1 MPMECVAFCFNCKRL
16 IVKQS
21 RDSML
26 SFDDVEKLLLANK
39 AAIKLPSILTMSIL
53 AGVKKTYT
61 YGVNSLQC
69 CTDGFE

>member
-1 MPMECVAFCFNCKRL
+1 
-16 IVKQS
+16 
-21 RDSML
+21 ML